1 MALRLRH
8 RGPDAQ
14 GFFQEGAVS
23 LGHRRLS
30 IIDLAG
36 GNQPMA
42 DATGRFV
49 TAYNGEIY
57 NHVELREELTGLGR
71 AFGTKCDTEVLL
83 NAYAEW
89 GADCLQRL
97 SGMFSFAIHDR
108 AERRLFL
115 AVDRFG
121 KKPLYYAQRPGLFV
135 FASEPGSLL
144 AHPGL
149 PARIDPAAVY
159 KYLIHDFVPA
169 PSSIYAGVAKLEGGH
184 CLLLDAD
191 APGPVSPRQYWDLR
205 FQPKSRLSFAQA
217 TERFRELFSKAVRAR
232 LMSDV
237 PLGVYLSGGLDSSCV
252 LAEVVSAAPAVMT
265 FSLGFAERSYDE
277 SADARMVARHFG
289 TEHHELMVDQGMMSE
304 AVPEALSA
312 CGEPFADTSIVPTFL
327 LNRFARQRITVALGG
342 DGGDELLAGYDPFV
356 AHRLHRLVA
365 RMPRKL
371 RDLLLRA
378 PELFCRQSEGYMNL
392 AFRLSQFRRGV
403 GAPVPLRQQLWMSP
417 MLPEEARGLLAPEVS
432 AGLGASGSES
442 PFAEAVAWGG
452 RTDATIEIEQAIYI
466 FSKIY
471 LPNSILFK
479 MDRASMA
486 NSLEVRAPFL
496 DCDLAEFVNRLPT
509 SYKMRG
515 LTRKRVLRA
524 AYGRRLPS
532 RVLSKRKQGF
542 ALPVSGWMRRGMR
555 EMVEDALAP
564 LALKRD
570 GIFDPAQV
578 RRLVDEHMQG
588 RRDHRKALWALFAFQ
603 VWRQT
608 AWAA

>member
-252 LAEVVSAAPAVMT
+252 LAEVVSAAPAVM
-265 FSLGFAERSYDE
+265 FYVWALRPLGRLGFLVEVQPAEWPQRVRQALQGYYWIE
-277 SADARMVARHFG
+277 ERMMVHARH
-289 TEHHELMVDQGMMSE
+289 LRQGQ
-304 AVPEALSA
+304 VINTHEALN
-312 CGEPFADTSIVPTFL
+312 EIVIS
-327 LNRFARQRITVALGG
+327 RGQKIGR
-342 DGGDELLAGYDPFV
+342 
-356 AHRLHRLVA
+356 AHV
-365 RMPRKL
+365 
-371 RDLLLRA
+371 
-378 PELFCRQSEGYMNL
+378 
-392 AFRLSQFRRGV
+392 
-403 GAPVPLRQQLWMSP
+403 
-417 MLPEEARGLLAPEVS
+417 
-432 AGLGASGSES
+432 
-442 PFAEAVAWGG
+442 
-452 RTDATIEIEQAIYI
+452 
-466 FSKIY
+466 
-471 LPNSILFK
+471 
-479 MDRASMA
+479 
-486 NSLEVRAPFL
+486 
-496 DCDLAEFVNRLPT
+496 
-509 SYKMRG
+509 
-515 LTRKRVLRA
+515 
-524 AYGRRLPS
+524 
-532 RVLSKRKQGF
+532 
-542 ALPVSGWMRRGMR
+542 
-555 EMVEDALAP
+555 
-564 LALKRD
+564 
-570 GIFDPAQV
+570 
-578 RRLVDEHMQG
+578 
-588 RRDHRKALWALFAFQ
+588 
-603 VWRQT
+603 
-608 AWAA
+608 